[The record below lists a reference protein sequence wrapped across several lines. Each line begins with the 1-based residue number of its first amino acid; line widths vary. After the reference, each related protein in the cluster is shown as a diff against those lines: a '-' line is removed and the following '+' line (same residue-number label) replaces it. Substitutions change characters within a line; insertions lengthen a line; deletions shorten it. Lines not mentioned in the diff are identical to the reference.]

1 MRRSQRGY
9 SSYRGRRT
17 LTDVLKIVAAVLGVL
32 AVVLLVAVW
41 IGGKDGLPL
50 KLPDVSQ
57 QDGGQSDVSG
67 DGQGDD
73 QSGGTG
79 SESGQEEPDTSQP
92 EQPEEPEQE
101 SVMTALE
108 LPISAI
114 LDGTAAAQLEQAG
127 ANALVLTMKD
137 EEGLLAWN
145 SQQALAQSYG
155 VNAGDETVQQQL
167 QAWNQGEVY
176 TVARVCCFRDNTIPY
191 HRNDLAMRA
200 SYGNWRDEKGLRWLN
215 PASEG
220 AREYLAGLCGEL
232 AAMGFDEILLEC
244 AGFPTAGSVDR
255 ITSGAGEQ
263 AQAVSAFVELAEQ
276 AVAPYGTKISL
287 RAEAGV
293 LTGELPECGITTAL
307 LSGLEGRIW
316 MVSGTEPAPQAL
328 LTQAGVTDG
337 EGRLVEIVPQLEQ
350 DSAVPQAKLLDET
363 T

>member
-17 LTDVLKIVAAVLGVL
+17 LTDILKIVAAVLGVL

-108 LPISAI
+108 LPVSAI

-137 EEGLLAWN
+137 EEGMLAGTPSRLWPRAMA
-145 SQQALAQSYG
+145 STPEMRRFSSSCRPG
-155 VNAGDETVQQQL
+155 T
-167 QAWNQGEVY
+167 
-176 TVARVCCFRDNTIPY
+176 RVRSTPWRGCAASGTIP
-191 HRNDLAMRA
+191 
-200 SYGNWRDEKGLRWLN
+200 S
-215 PASEG
+215 P
-220 AREYLAGLCGEL
+220 
-232 AAMGFDEILLEC
+232 
-244 AGFPTAGSVDR
+244 
-255 ITSGAGEQ
+255 
-263 AQAVSAFVELAEQ
+263 
-276 AVAPYGTKISL
+276 
-287 RAEAGV
+287 
-293 LTGELPECGITTAL
+293 TTAMTWPC
-307 LSGLEGRIW
+307 GPAT
-316 MVSGTEPAPQAL
+316 GTGGMRKAF
-328 LTQAGVTDG
+328 GG
-337 EGRLVEIVPQLEQ
+337 
-350 DSAVPQAKLLDET
+350 
-363 T
+363 

>member
-32 AVVLLVAVW
+32 VVVLLVAVW

-57 QDGGQSDVSG
+57 QDGGQSDASAG
-67 DGQGDD
+67 GQEDG
-73 QSGGTG
+73 QSGGAG

-108 LPISAI
+108 LPVSAI

-137 EEGLLAWN
+137 EEGMLAWN

-263 AQAVSAFVELAEQ
+263 AQAVSAFVELVEEA
-276 AVAPYGTKISL
+276 AAPYGTKISL
-287 RAEAGV
+287 RVEAGT
-293 LTGELPECGITTAL
+293 LTGELPECGITAAL
-307 LSGLEGRIW
+307 LSELEGRIW

-328 LTQAGVTDG
+328 LTQAGVTGG
-337 EGRLVEIVPQLEQ
+337 EERLVELVPQLEQ
-350 DSAVPQAKLLDET
+350 DATVPQAKLLDET
-363 T
+363 A

>member
-50 KLPDVSQ
+50 KLPDVFQ

-67 DGQGDD
+67 DGQEDD

-92 EQPEEPEQE
+92 EQPEQE

-108 LPISAI
+108 LPVSAI

-263 AQAVSAFVELAEQ
+263 AQAVSAFVELVEQ

-287 RAEAGV
+287 RVEAGT
-293 LTGELPECGITTAL
+293 LTGELPECGITAGL
-307 LSGLEGRIW
+307 LSQLEGQIW
-316 MVSGTEPAPQAL
+316 MVAGTEPAPQAL
-328 LTQAGVTDG
+328 LTQAGVTGG
-337 EGRLVEIVPQLEQ
+337 EERLVAIVPQLEQ
-350 DSAVPQAKLLDET
+350 DTQIAQAELLDEAM
-363 T
+363 

>member
-17 LTDVLKIVAAVLGVL
+17 LTDILKIVAAVLGVL

-57 QDGGQSDVSG
+57 QDGGQPDASTG
-67 DGQGDD
+67 GQEDD

-108 LPISAI
+108 LPVSAI

-137 EEGLLAWN
+137 EEGMLAWN

-155 VNAGDETVQQQL
+155 D
-167 QAWNQGEVY
+167 
-176 TVARVCCFRDNTIPY
+176 R
-191 HRNDLAMRA
+191 
-200 SYGNWRDEKGLRWLN
+200 K
-215 PASEG
+215 
-220 AREYLAGLCGEL
+220 
-232 AAMGFDEILLEC
+232 
-244 AGFPTAGSVDR
+244 SV
-255 ITSGAGEQ
+255 
-263 AQAVSAFVELAEQ
+263 V
-276 AVAPYGTKISL
+276 
-287 RAEAGV
+287 
-293 LTGELPECGITTAL
+293 
-307 LSGLEGRIW
+307 
-316 MVSGTEPAPQAL
+316 
-328 LTQAGVTDG
+328 
-337 EGRLVEIVPQLEQ
+337 
-350 DSAVPQAKLLDET
+350 
-363 T
+363 